1 MLVGEIGVDMT
12 RLPTAAH
19 LRSWV
24 RVCPRSD
31 VSAGKHRSTRVQKGG
46 AWIKPM
52 LVGAAWAAVKVTGLL
67 PLALAPPQSSA
78 RCQESYR
85 SRRGFA
91 PDHEVA
97 ALIAMLFLCITKITL
112 PVPTWG

>member
-1 MLVGEIGVDMT
+1 VTIPGVGRTVAEMLVGEIGVDMT

-31 VSAGKHRSTRVQKGG
+31 VCAGKHRSTRVQKGG

-52 LVGAAWAAVKVTGLL
+52 LVGAAWAGEE
-67 PLALAPPQSSA
+67 
-78 RCQESYR
+78 QEQELQRLDTHRAASYR
-85 SRRGFA
+85 
-91 PDHEVA
+91 A
-97 ALIAMLFLCITKITL
+97 ANR
-112 PVPTWG
+112 